1 MNCVFLDDIVEFKC
15 GCKVTIDDF
24 WDLIDRLRTENSDHT
39 SGWHLTE
46 EHLEVE
52 NTGIIILEPVKF
64 EYFHKWFSFYF
75 NLTKFLYHQKMKNLK
90 NF

>member
-1 MNCVFLDDIVEFKC
+1 MNCVFSDDIVEFKC

-24 WDLIDRLRTENSDHT
+24 WDLIDKLKTENSDHT

-52 NTGIIILEPVKF
+52 NTGVIILVPIGFPPFVYK
-64 EYFHKWFSFYF
+64 S
-75 NLTKFLYHQKMKNLK
+75 N
-90 NF
+90 